1 MHQKRFLRPTVR
13 EALAAARETLGPQ
26 ALVLSTELVQAPGW
40 RGWTGQRVVSLTA
53 ATDGDVS
60 EDRSAATKD
69 RHQGSGFS
77 GFKRFTGFN
86 GFKRFS
92 ELSELI
98 GREPRRSP
106 KGEGGPIADARRAG
120 IVAKLVAAGVEPAL
134 AQAAA
139 ASVSAADCRL
149 ASADVL
155 HRALMSAIAACAGG
169 GLADSRV
176 EVFIGPP
183 GVGKTTT
190 IAKIAAQERLAG
202 LTPRGVIAA
211 DSSRVGAVEHLRGY
225 AGIIGSPFRIARDAS
240 ELTHALKAARRP
252 VLVDTAGRLPSDAS
266 LSSLLAALRAR
277 RDVITHLVMPADTSA
292 ASACRILD
300 RYADAQPNRIVITKV
315 DEAESAAPLIGVICE
330 RKLTVS
336 YVASGPHVPRDLTR
350 ATPDALAAVMLGD
363 SPQGVQTCH

>member
-13 EALAAARETLGPQ
+13 EALAAARESLGPQ
-26 ALVLSTELVQAPGW
+26 ALVLSTELIAAPGW

-53 ATDGDVS
+53 ATDQQVSDVRTEAT
-60 EDRSAATKD
+60 EDRHEDK
-69 RHQGSGFS
+69 GFA
-77 GFKRFTGFN
+77 
-86 GFKRFS
+86 
-92 ELSELI
+92 ELI
-98 GREPRRSP
+98 RREPRRSP

-120 IVAKLVAAGVEPAL
+120 SVAKLVAAGVEPAL
-134 AQAAA
+134 AHAAA

-149 ASADVL
+149 ASSDVL
-155 HRALMSAIAACAGG
+155 HRALMTAIAACAGG

-202 LTPRGVIAA
+202 RAPRGVIAA
-211 DSSRVGAVEHLRGY
+211 DTSRVGAVEHLRGY
-225 AGIIGSPFRIARDAS
+225 AGIIGSPFRIAHDAS
-240 ELTHALKAARRP
+240 ELTHAIKAARRP

-266 LSSLLAALRAR
+266 LSSLLAALRTR
-277 RDVITHLVMPADTSA
+277 RDVVTHLVMPADTSA

-336 YVASGPHVPRDLTR
+336 YVAAGPHVPHDLTR
-350 ATPDALAAVMLGD
+350 ATPDALAAVMLGE
-363 SPQGVQTCH
+363 SPRGVQTCH

>member
-53 ATDGDVS
+53 ATDQDVS
-60 EDRSAATKD
+60 EDRTNASEK
-69 RHQGSGFS
+69 RHED
-77 GFKRFTGFN
+77 TG
-86 GFKRFS
+86 
-92 ELSELI
+92 EA
-98 GREPRRSP
+98 RRSP
-106 KGEGGPIADARRAG
+106 KGEGGFRGSGVPGFRGFSSKGEGGREDARRAG
-120 IVAKLVAAGVEPAL
+120 IVAKLVAAGVDPAL
-134 AQAAA
+134 AHAAA

-155 HRALMSAIAACAGG
+155 HRALMAAISACAGG

-202 LTPRGVIAA
+202 RAPRGVIAA

-252 VLVDTAGRLPSDAS
+252 VLVDTAGRLPSDPS
-266 LSSLLAALRAR
+266 LSSLLEALRAR
-277 RDVITHLVMPADTSA
+277 RDVVTHLVMPADTTA

-336 YVASGPHVPRDLTR
+336 YVASGPNVPRDLAR
-350 ATPDALAAVMLGD
+350 ATPEALAAVMLGD

>member
-53 ATDGDVS
+53 ATDEKVS
-60 EDRSAATKD
+60 EDRTDATEQ
-69 RHQGSGFS
+69 RHQDAARGGSEVPGFR
-77 GFKRFTGFN
+77 GFRRFPDVGKLFKGHAAIGATG
-86 GFKRFS
+86 
-92 ELSELI
+92 
-98 GREPRRSP
+98 
-106 KGEGGPIADARRAG
+106 DARRAG
-120 IVAKLVAAGVEPAL
+120 IVAKLVAAGVDPAL

-155 HRALMSAIAACAGG
+155 HRALMSAISACAGG
-169 GLADSRV
+169 DLADSRV

-202 LTPRGVIAA
+202 RAPRGVIAA

-240 ELTHALKAARRP
+240 ELTHAIKAARRP

-336 YVASGPHVPRDLTR
+336 YVAAGPHVPRDLTR

>member
-26 ALVLSTELVQAPGW
+26 ALVLSTDLVQAPGW

-60 EDRSAATKD
+60 EDRTKATKD
-69 RHQGSGFS
+69 RHEDSGFLGSGVP
-77 GFKRFTGFN
+77 GFRRFTG
-86 GFKRFS
+86 
-92 ELSELI
+92 LAELI
-98 GREPRRSP
+98 RREPRRSP
-106 KGEGGPIADARRAG
+106 KGEGGPIDARRAG
-120 IVAKLVAAGVEPAL
+120 IVAKLVAAGVDPAM

-155 HRALMSAIAACAGG
+155 HRALMSAISACAGG

-202 LTPRGVIAA
+202 LAPRGVIAA